1 MSNKISRRSFLKV
14 SGASALALG
23 AASMLGGCQSSSS
36 NSVEV
41 KVGDKISNWNNLAVQ
56 LTSVF
61 TLADAP
67 DVPGS
72 KYVAILV
79 TAVNRSKTDS
89 MAIGAQNIAE
99 IDAAYPLTDEASRAA
114 NTAPYFHAL
123 SASTTDFTVTVDAQ
137 VVPVADLIADL
148 HLDRAAGRLATAQHG
163 CGTQCKRRNAGDL
176 QKGAAGNLVRHKTAS
191 LIGIVFFFY
200 GSFITSFAGKCKPFA
215 EKLTR
220 VSHRGLLLRA
230 KALDAGL
237 AGLDQI

>member
-23 AASMLGGCQSSSS
+23 AASMLGGCQSSGS

-79 TAVNRSKTDS
+79 TAVNRSKTDT
-89 MAIGAQNIAE
+89 MAIGAQNVLE
-99 IDAAYPLTDEASRAA
+99 IDAAYPLNTEELKAA

-123 SASTTDFTVTVDAQ
+123 SASTTDFAVTVDGQTAEAGAYVALYDSTTETFNNSPNLPPQ
-137 VVPVADLIADL
+137 GSGYIELVCMVPADWQQMTVTYTPTFVSGKTLTFSMSASDL
-148 HLDRAAGRLATAQHG
+148 S
-163 CGTQCKRRNAGDL
+163 N
-176 QKGAAGNLVRHKTAS
+176 S
-191 LIGIVFFFY
+191 
-200 GSFITSFAGKCKPFA
+200 
-215 EKLTR
+215 
-220 VSHRGLLLRA
+220 
-230 KALDAGL
+230 
-237 AGLDQI
+237 

>member
-79 TAVNRSKTDS
+79 TAVNRSKTDT
-89 MAIGAQNIAE
+89 MAIGAQNVLE
-99 IDAAYPLTDEASRAA
+99 IDAAYPLNTEELKAA

-123 SASTTDFTVTVDAQ
+123 SASTTDFAVTVDGQTAEAGAYVALYDSATETFNDSPNLPPQ
-137 VVPVADLIADL
+137 GSGYIELVCMVPADWQQMTVTYTPTFVSDKTLTFSMSASDL
-148 HLDRAAGRLATAQHG
+148 S
-163 CGTQCKRRNAGDL
+163 N
-176 QKGAAGNLVRHKTAS
+176 S
-191 LIGIVFFFY
+191 
-200 GSFITSFAGKCKPFA
+200 
-215 EKLTR
+215 
-220 VSHRGLLLRA
+220 
-230 KALDAGL
+230 
-237 AGLDQI
+237 

>member
-79 TAVNRSKTDS
+79 TAVNRSKTDT
-89 MAIGAQNIAE
+89 MAIGAQNVLE
-99 IDAAYPLTDEASRAA
+99 IDAAYPLNTEELKAA

-123 SASTTDFTVTVDAQ
+123 SASTTNEAKNAALKDLQALEQEKMYKVPVFTVGNYVF
-137 VVPVADLIADL
+137 VSNNVKVPSGVEFCNPLYVCDIDFE
-148 HLDRAAGRLATAQHG
+148 
-163 CGTQCKRRNAGDL
+163 NWE
-176 QKGAAGNLVRHKTAS
+176 
-191 LIGIVFFFY
+191 IG
-200 GSFITSFAGKCKPFA
+200 
-215 EKLTR
+215 
-220 VSHRGLLLRA
+220 
-230 KALDAGL
+230 
-237 AGLDQI
+237 

>member
-41 KVGDKISNWNNLAVQ
+41 KVSDKLSNWNNLAVQ

-79 TAVNRSKTDS
+79 TAVNRSKTDT
-89 MAIGAQNIAE
+89 MAIGAQNVLE
-99 IDAAYPLTDEASRAA
+99 IDAAYPLNTEELKAA

-123 SASTTDFTVTVDAQ
+123 SASTTDFAVTVDGQTAEAGAYVALYDSATETFNDSPNLPPQ
-137 VVPVADLIADL
+137 GSGYIELVCMVPADWQQMTVTYTPTFVSGKTLTFSMSASDL
-148 HLDRAAGRLATAQHG
+148 S
-163 CGTQCKRRNAGDL
+163 N
-176 QKGAAGNLVRHKTAS
+176 S
-191 LIGIVFFFY
+191 
-200 GSFITSFAGKCKPFA
+200 
-215 EKLTR
+215 
-220 VSHRGLLLRA
+220 
-230 KALDAGL
+230 
-237 AGLDQI
+237 